1 MEKLYN
7 QDTISQAI
15 HTEWA
20 GKTVHFARETDSTNI
35 WAKNLAKEGAP
46 HGTLAVAEFQNAGRG
61 RFARR
66 WSAPEGSS
74 VMMTLVLRPQIPPNC
89 ASMLTLVMGLSVA
102 QAVEKV
108 CRCDSRETVKET
120 GVSAARNFCTEPG
133 NFGVQI
139 KWPNDVV
146 LSRKK
151 ICGILTEMSV
161 VGMDINYVVIGAG
174 VNVNMKEFPAE
185 LADKATSLSRECGRE
200 FDRNEVAAA
209 VMECFEVNY
218 EKFAQTCDMSLL
230 KDDYERYLANLGE
243 VVRVLDNQ
251 NPYEGTCLGI
261 NEQGELLVRTADGGE
276 VRKVAAG
283 EVSVRGLYSYV

>member
-1 MEKLYN
+1 MEKRFD

-35 WAKNLAKEGAP
+35 WAKALAREGAP
-46 HGTLAVAEFQNAGRG
+46 HGALAVAEFQNAGRG

-108 CRCDSRETVKET
+108 CRCDGRETAK
-120 GVSAARNFCTEPG
+120 
-133 NFGVQI
+133 FGVQI

-161 VGMDINYVVIGAG
+161 AGMDINYVVIGAG

-200 FDRNEVAAA
+200 FDRNKVAAA
-209 VMECFEVNY
+209 VMECFEENY
-218 EKFAQTCDMSLL
+218 EKFVQVCDMSLL
-230 KDDYERYLANLGE
+230 KNDYERYLANWGE
-243 VVRVLDNQ
+243 LVRVLDHQ

-261 NEQGELLVRTADGGE
+261 NEQGELLVRTADSGE
-276 VRKVAAG
+276 VRKVTAG